1 VSLSSISCGVAVKK
15 TFRYK
20 PPSVFYLI
28 PDYDRPSW
36 GIGLLYSHVRLLRR
50 HGVNA
55 CVLHHK
61 APFSITWL
69 KAEAPVTHLD
79 NPSLRICEQ
88 DILVVPEILAR
99 EGQAICDKCRRVVF
113 VQGSFLILQPFEE
126 AFEYS
131 ALGYEA
137 ALAVM
142 PHTREIVERYFG
154 IKARVVPP
162 FIASY
167 FFAGGEELA
176 NEKRHKRILI
186 FPKPGYREAGY
197 YDYEIVK
204 KLLMRQCKEKT
215 QGEAKWELLEVCE
228 KGHYE
233 VSALMR
239 KSAFLVSVNCLEA
252 FNTTVPEAM
261 AAGCIPVC
269 YEAYGGKDFLVDRYN
284 AYVFPNNYVY
294 PLTSTL
300 LELME
305 NYDSLQDE
313 LTRLRINAYRTACKY
328 REEETERALVDFYRS
343 LGIRVSHDGSA

>member
-1 VSLSSISCGVAVKK
+1 MTFSPGNCGVAVKMSL
-15 TFRYK
+15 RRR

-28 PDYDRPSW
+28 PDYNQPSW

-55 CVLHHK
+55 YVLHHK
-61 APFSITWL
+61 APFSITWFE
-69 KAEAPVTHLD
+69 AEVPVIHLD
-79 NPSLRICEQ
+79 NPSLRILEP

-99 EGQAICDKCRRVVF
+99 EGQSIGDKCRKVVF

-126 AFEYS
+126 AFEYR
-131 ALGYEA
+131 ALGYDV

-154 IKARVVPP
+154 IEARVVPP
-162 FIASY
+162 FIGSY
-167 FFAGGEELA
+167 FFASQEEFVSK
-176 NEKRHKRILI
+176 KRDRRVLM
-186 FPKPGYREAGY
+186 FPKPAYREAGY
-197 YDYEIVK
+197 RDYDIVK
-204 KLLMRQCKEKT
+204 KILRRWCKRKARE
-215 QGEAKWELLEVCE
+215 EAEWELLEVCGR
-228 KGHYE
+228 GHHE
-233 VSALMR
+233 VAALMR

-269 YEAYGGKDFLVDRYN
+269 YEAYGGKDYLADRYN

-294 PLTSTL
+294 PLTNTL

-313 LTRLRINAYRTACKY
+313 LTRLRANAYRTACRY
-328 REEETERALVDFYRS
+328 REEETARALGDFYRS
-343 LGIRVSHDGSA
+343 LGIRVSRDGSA